1 MYCVGSPDTD
11 CCLGTPRDVG
21 SIEVD
26 DREDLGFSRQDH
38 RLWRSRSACATGSNR
53 RIPERLAVTCRW
65 TDQDQGVSASCYFL
79 FEVDFEEIRPDPD
92 TYVNAV
98 FSCLESEFLVMPKGD
113 GFVEFSVFENGH
125 EALKRAAGGFRN
137 VTPGTIAPVV
147 FQTPMSLIVLRCM
160 LGFTPPEWAYYATR
174 HTGVEVTQG
183 AARTIDRNIRMKPQA
198 ALSTRGS
205 VTEQRIRALIAGA
218 CHALESEVPEKSPG
232 TLHRLE
238 KADTAAGLLSVQSSS
253 ELGIPYS
260 ILLYERLLGRP
271 FAGHRDS
278 ISELVGN
285 IVENA
290 IEDVLSR
297 AGISYR
303 KTKRAERLAGFD
315 QAPDFVV
322 PNEFNPQVVIEAK
335 LTEDDGT
342 ARDKVT
348 RVQHL
353 GSLSMDGRPPG
364 KPRFEVVACIAGRGF
379 GVRREDMKKLLL
391 STRGK
396 VFTLQNMSQLLDHT
410 RLAEFRSR

>member
-1 MYCVGSPDTD
+1 MPF
-11 CCLGTPRDVG
+11 P
-21 SIEVD
+21 
-26 DREDLGFSRQDH
+26 
-38 RLWRSRSACATGSNR
+38 
-53 RIPERLAVTCRW
+53 
-65 TDQDQGVSASCYFL
+65 
-79 FEVDFEEIRPDPD
+79 FEVPFDELHSDVD
-92 TYVNAV
+92 AYVDAV
-98 FSCLESEFLVMPKGD
+98 FGCLESEFLVMPKGK
-113 GFVEFSVFENGH
+113 GFVEFPLFENGY
-125 EALKRAAGGFRN
+125 EALKRATGNFRD
-137 VTPGTIAPVV
+137 VTPDTVAPAV
-147 FQTPMSLIVLRCM
+147 FEAPIVLIVLRCM

-174 HTGVEVTQG
+174 HTGVEITQG
-183 AARTIDRNIRMKPQA
+183 SARSIDRNIRMKPDK
-198 ALSTRGS
+198 ALPKRGTK
-205 VTEQRIRALIAGA
+205 TERRIQALIAAA
-218 CHALESEVPEKSPG
+218 CHALEAGVGERTAED
-232 TLHRLE
+232 LHRLD
-238 KADTAAGLLSVQSSS
+238 KADTRAGLVSVRSSA
-253 ELGIPYS
+253 ELGVPYS

-278 ISELVGN
+278 ISELIGN

-297 AGISYR
+297 AGISHR
-303 KTKRAERLAGFD
+303 KTKRAEKLDGFD

-353 GSLSMDGRPPG
+353 GTLSTQGQPRDQ
-364 KPRFEVVACIAGRGF
+364 PRFEVIACIAGRGF

-396 VFTLQNMSQLLDHT
+396 VFTLQNMSQLVEHT